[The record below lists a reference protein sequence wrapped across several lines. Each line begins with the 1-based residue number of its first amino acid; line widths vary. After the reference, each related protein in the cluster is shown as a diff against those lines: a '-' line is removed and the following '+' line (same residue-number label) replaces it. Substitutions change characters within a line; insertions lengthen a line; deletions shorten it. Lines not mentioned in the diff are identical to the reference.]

1 MTHSAAQTYPT
12 VAELRARIE
21 AAKVQAMVRFEADW
35 GTRDVSKVIGALRQT
50 IPGSASP
57 TDAARK
63 ARQSLG

>member
-1 MTHSAAQTYPT
+1 MSTTAQTYPT
-12 VAELRARIE
+12 VAELRAQVD
-21 AAKVQAMVRFEADW
+21 AAKAKAMVRFEADW

-57 TDAARK
+57 AAAARK